1 MESRKLKKQ
10 TLKTRHYK
18 ILQIAASKQKEHLD
32 FVLDKEAQDKYKSF
46 GDFHV
51 TLKISWNTKYNTL
64 PRQNCKNTRRYQTLV
79 LTA

>member
-46 GDFHV
+46 GEFSCHIED
-51 TLKISWNTKYNTL
+51 
-64 PRQNCKNTRRYQTLV
+64 
-79 LTA
+79 